1 MFTIVDTAGWGDGSG
16 AGPGRP
22 TEEGVSI
29 VFAARI
35 SGLGTYRPER
45 IVDNESIC
53 TSIDSDPDWITSR
66 TGIITRR
73 RAEPGEATSDVA
85 LRAAVGAL
93 ESAGTRDVDMLIL
106 ATATPDFI
114 SPPTAPIV
122 AEALGLGVIPAF
134 DISAACTGFLYGLQ
148 VAASIVRSGG
158 ARRVLLVCAETAS
171 RFTDPTDRNTA
182 AIFADGAGAV
192 VIESADDLESDGV
205 LGDVVLGA
213 DGLHHDL
220 VMMPGYGGRDRAS
233 ESLGSTTPFITM
245 DGKPLFVQAVER
257 MSEAVRESLDR
268 NGLSVDDVAIFVPH
282 QANGRI
288 IDAVADELEL
298 GPDRVIVDIDQAGNT
313 IAASIPLAL
322 GRALA
327 DGRLHRGDRVM
338 LAAFGAGA
346 SWGAT
351 TFTWP
356 ALSTTA
362 T

>member
-1 MFTIVDTAGWGDGSG
+1 M
-16 AGPGRP
+16 
-22 TEEGVSI
+22 
-29 VFAARI
+29 FAARI
-35 SGLGTYRPER
+35 VGLGTYRPGC
-45 IVDNESIC
+45 IIDNQAVCESIE
-53 TSIDSDPDWITSR
+53 SNPEWIASR

-73 RAEPGEATSDVA
+73 RAEPGEATSDAAV
-85 LRAAVGAL
+85 RAAVGAL

-122 AEALGLGVIPAF
+122 AEALGLGTIPAF
-134 DISAACTGFLYGLQ
+134 DVSAACTGFLYGLH
-148 VAASIVRSGG
+148 VAASIVRSGS
-158 ARRVLLVCAETAS
+158 ARRVLLACAETAS

-192 VIESADDLESDGV
+192 VIEAADDPDSDGV
-205 LGDVVLGA
+205 VGDIVLGA

-233 ESLGSTTPFITM
+233 GTLGSTTPFITM

-257 MSEAVRESLDR
+257 MTDAVRESLAR
-268 NGLSVDDVAIFVPH
+268 NDLSIDEVAVFVPH

-288 IDAVADELEL
+288 IDAIADELEL
-298 GPDRVIVDIDQAGNT
+298 GPERVIVDIDQAGNT

-327 DGRLHRGDRVM
+327 DRRLHPGDRVL

-356 ALSTTA
+356 DVSVVAV
-362 T
+362 